1 MAPAAAAI
9 MPGLTLPGAL
19 WLATAAAA
27 ALGWGWLAVQGLRT
41 RRRLDRLPEVGAEP
55 PGGEWP
61 RLSVVVP
68 CRDEAPH
75 VEAAVGS
82 LLSQDYPGLEVVAVD
97 DRSTDGTG
105 GILDQLAGGAPHL
118 SVIHLAA
125 LPEGW
130 LGKNHACH
138 VGAARSA
145 GRWLLFTDGDV
156 VYAPGALRRA
166 VAYAERHRLGHLVAM
181 PRLLAQGPFER
192 GFVAAFATLA
202 YAVFRPWELRR
213 PGSRAFIGVGA
224 FNLVRRDAWLAAGGH
239 QRLRLEVVDDVK
251 LGAMLR
257 RGGVP
262 QGAVD
267 SGGLVSVRWQAGLL
281 PSVLGLTKNAF
292 ASMEYRWSLA
302 LRLSAAVAFLSA
314 APLAAALL
322 APDAAAR
329 ALGLFALAVSVGV
342 HGTVA
347 RRFGGGTGLEGLL
360 LPACGLMLAAVF
372 PLSATA
378 TTLRGGVRWRG
389 TFYPLA
395 ALRAGCLR
403 LDDLPA
409 ERAVGWD

>member
-1 MAPAAAAI
+1 MTVV
-9 MPGLTLPGAL
+9 TLGDAL
-19 WLATAAAA
+19 WILAAGSA
-27 ALGWGWLAVQGLRT
+27 ALGWTWLAVQGLRT
-41 RRRLDRLPEVGAEP
+41 QRHLDRLPDVAADPP
-55 PGGEWP
+55 PGGWP

-75 VEAAVGS
+75 VEAAVRS
-82 LLSQDYPGLEVVAVD
+82 LLSQDYPELEVVAVD
-97 DRSTDGTG
+97 DRSADGTG
-105 GILDQLAGGAPHL
+105 EILDR
-118 SVIHLAA
+118 LAA
-125 LPEGW
+125 GDRRLAVVHVASLPAGW

-138 VGAARSA
+138 QGATGSA

-166 VAYAERHRLGHLVAM
+166 VAYAERHRLGHLVAL
-181 PRLLAQGPFER
+181 PRLLAHGPFER

-213 PGSRAFIGVGA
+213 PGTAAFIGVGA
-224 FNLVRRDAWLAAGGH
+224 FNLVSRDAWLAAGGH

-251 LGAMLR
+251 LGVLLR
-257 RGGVP
+257 RSGVP

-267 SGGLVSVRWQAGLL
+267 SAGLVSVRWQAGFLL
-281 PSVLGLTKNAF
+281 SVLGLVKNAF
-292 ASMEYRWSLA
+292 ASMEYRWGQA

-314 APLAAALL
+314 APILAALL
-322 APDAAAR
+322 APATAAKG
-329 ALGLFALAVSVGV
+329 LGLFGLAVSAAV

-347 RRFGGGTGLEGLL
+347 RRFGGGTGVEGLL
-360 LPACGLMLAAVF
+360 LPVCGLLLAAVF
-372 PLSATA
+372 PLSAAA

-409 ERAVGWD
+409 GRAAGWE

>member
-1 MAPAAAAI
+1 M
-9 MPGLTLPGAL
+9 TLQGAL
-19 WLATAAAA
+19 WLAAAAA
-27 ALGWGWLAVQGLRT
+27 AAIGWSWLAVQGLRT
-41 RRRLDRLPEVGAEP
+41 RRQLVRLPDVAADPP
-55 PGGEWP
+55 PGGWP

-75 VEAAVGS
+75 VAAAVRS
-82 LLSQDYPGLEVVAVD
+82 LLAQDYPELEVVAVD
-97 DRSTDGTG
+97 DRSADGTG
-105 GILDQLAGGAPHL
+105 EILDRLAREGPRLA
-118 SVIHLAA
+118 VVHLAA

-138 VGAARSA
+138 AGAARSG
-145 GRWLLFTDGDV
+145 GRWILFTDGDV

-166 VAYAERHRLGHLVAM
+166 VAYAERHRLGHLVAL
-181 PRLLAQGPFER
+181 PRLLAHGLWER
-192 GFVAAFATLA
+192 GFVAAFATVA
-202 YAVFRPWELRR
+202 FAVFRPWELRR
-213 PGSRAFIGVGA
+213 PGTAAFIGVGA
-224 FNLVRRDAWLAAGGH
+224 FNLVQRQAWLAAGGH

-251 LGAMLR
+251 LGVLLR
-257 RGGVP
+257 RSGVP

-267 SGGLVSVRWQAGLL
+267 SAGLVSVRWQAGFLL
-281 PSVLGLTKNAF
+281 SVLGLVKNAF
-292 ASMEYRWSLA
+292 ASMEYRWGLA

-314 APLAAALL
+314 APLLAVLL
-322 APDAAAR
+322 APAPAAR
-329 ALGLFALAVSVGV
+329 ALGLFALAASAAV

-360 LPACGLMLAAVF
+360 LPACGLALAAVF
-372 PLSATA
+372 PLSAAA

-409 ERAVGWD
+409 ERAAGWQ